1 MLRSRATF
9 GHKSL
14 ILNEHYTAATP
25 PVVDSS
31 KLTNTVTIDRMIVR
45 PQYRDVRDALHLGLG
60 GSAGRVH
67 KGMLM
72 LSMSGRI
79 LTPAGSQ
86 EATLADREMAL
97 RLALD
102 PYECYRDSPSTDG
115 VYAFDWQDPTTD
127 TVNYASG
134 WIAKRRYVRP
144 LSQPETLEVANDAA
158 VRTWSCGF
166 VAPDP
171 RLYEQTLQSS
181 TGAPGTR
188 SLTNNGTVPAPLR
201 VTLTMTGAGAS
212 NFTITRAGVSF
223 ILDLSGMA
231 NADVVIVV
239 METCGPFGR
248 GRLITKNGVEVF
260 TLKTSGLTTWL
271 DVPSGATSFTVA
283 NTTNVGN
290 LLYEFYHARP

>member
-1 MLRSRATF
+1 MLRSRVTY
-9 GHKSL
+9 GHKSF
-14 ILNEHYTAATP
+14 IFNEQYTAATP
-25 PVVDSS
+25 PAVDPT

-45 PQYRDVRDALHLGLG
+45 PQYRDVRDALHLGTG
-60 GSAGRVH
+60 GTAGRVH
-67 KGMLM
+67 KGILM
-72 LSMSGRI
+72 LSGAGRI
-79 LTPAGSQ
+79 LTPAGTQ

-115 VYAFDWQDPTTD
+115 VYALDWQEPTAD

-134 WIAKRRYVRP
+134 WIALRRYVRP
-144 LSQPETLEVANDAA
+144 ISQPETLAVATDSAS
-158 VRTWSCGF
+158 RSWSCGF
-166 VAPDP
+166 ISPDP
-171 RLYEQTLQSS
+171 RLYEQALQSS

-188 SLTNNGTVPAPLR
+188 SLTNKGTIPAPLR

-212 NFTITRAGVSF
+212 NFTITRGGVSF
-223 ILDLSGMA
+223 VLDLSGTV
-231 NADVVIVV
+231 NADSIVIV

-248 GRLITKNGVEVF
+248 GRYITKNGSEVF

-271 DVPSGATSFTVA
+271 DVPAGSTSFTVA